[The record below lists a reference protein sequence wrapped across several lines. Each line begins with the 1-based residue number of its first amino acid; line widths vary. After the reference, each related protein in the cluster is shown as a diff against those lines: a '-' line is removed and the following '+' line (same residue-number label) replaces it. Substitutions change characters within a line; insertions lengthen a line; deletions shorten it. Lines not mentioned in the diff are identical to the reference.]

1 MSALVKTPIGVGEVI
16 NQANQD
22 GEVMVI
28 LRKRDNPATWKWQGD
43 YVFRLV
49 DEKDV
54 EVMG

>member
-1 MSALVKTPIGVGEVI
+1 MTALVKTPLGVGEVI

-28 LRKRDNPATWKWQGD
+28 LRKRDNPATWKWQGE

-49 DEKDV
+49 DKKEV
-54 EVMG
+54 ENVE